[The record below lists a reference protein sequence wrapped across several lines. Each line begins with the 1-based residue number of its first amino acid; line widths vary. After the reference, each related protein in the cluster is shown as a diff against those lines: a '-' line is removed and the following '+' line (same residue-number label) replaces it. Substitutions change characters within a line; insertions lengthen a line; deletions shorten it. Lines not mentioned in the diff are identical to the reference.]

1 MAIDGD
7 LNVQTNVMNLH
18 TIMSDD
24 KHLIDINGA
33 ADHMRERVVRWALE
47 KKPTFDISVVLEF
60 YIKKSK
66 KYFSTEAWHRPPF
79 VYDLRS

>member
-1 MAIDGD
+1 MMAIDGD

-33 ADHMRERVVRWALE
+33 ADHINYVNGWSAELW
-47 KKPTFDISVVLEF
+47 K
-60 YIKKSK
+60 
-66 KYFSTEAWHRPPF
+66 
-79 VYDLRS
+79 RSPHSIFQ